1 MADYAGVDNMPKK
14 KKATSS
20 GDPELD
26 ALWDLS
32 QEYGF
37 DIDQLAA
44 EYAAEEPTAF
54 SDLGGYSPEMVAD
67 SGLANIEVDS
77 QYTNAEIKSMEMLEN
92 MSDEGLNATDRAQL
106 AKIEGG
112 VNRNLQG
119 QMGAIDQQMQ
129 SRGISGSGLDLM
141 SQQNAAQGAA
151 ERQAYADLEIA
162 AQGQSRRENA
172 TMDLGMLGSQLGQQ
186 DFDRQARQAQAQDV
200 INRFNTQ
207 NTNTANQSNARNTQN
222 IANDN
227 VRMGNDRIND
237 VYDVRSGANQ
247 QGYDVRADALKT
259 KYDARVDARN
269 RRLLEKQRQEEKDA
283 ARNAAMGSV
292 IGGVGGAV
300 VGGPAGAAVGSQIG
314 GAAGSMYAHG
324 GKIPEQGMDY
334 AEGGVIPGETNGID
348 SYADDTVEIMVQP
361 GEIVIPETVAQSPEA
376 SAEFVAQEN
385 GQELADDDIVG
396 KFIDTVAA
404 LSKRRI

>member
-1 MADYAGVDNMPKK
+1 MDPELEALWELSQEMGVSIDELAADYA
-14 KKATSS
+14 A
-20 GDPELD
+20 
-26 ALWDLS
+26 
-32 QEYGF
+32 Q
-37 DIDQLAA
+37 
-44 EYAAEEPTAF
+44 EPTAF
-54 SDLGGYSPEMVAD
+54 EDLGGYSPEMVAN
-67 SGLANIEVDS
+67 SGLADIEVDP

-92 MSDEGLNATDRAQL
+92 MSDEGLTATDRAEL
-106 AKIEGG
+106 ARVEGG

-141 SQQNAAQGAA
+141 AQQNAAQGAA

-162 AQGQSRRENA
+162 AQGQTRRENA
-172 TMDLGMLGSQLGQQ
+172 TMDLGRLGSQLGQQ
-186 DFDRQARQAQAQDV
+186 DFNRQAQQAQAQDV

-207 NTNTANQSNARNTQN
+207 NTNQANAANTRNTQN

-227 VRMGNDRIND
+227 VRMGNQRTND
-237 VYDVRSGANQ
+237 VYNVQSKAGQ

-269 RRLLEKQRQEEKDA
+269 RAELEKQRQEKMRRGKMGA
-283 ARNAAMGSV
+283 IGSV
-292 IGGVGGAV
+292 VGGVGGAV
-300 VGGPAGAAVGSQIG
+300 LGNMAAPGVGGVAGAKAGSEMGGQVGSN
-314 GAAGSMYAHG
+314 YFAHG

-334 AEGGVIPGETNGID
+334 AEGGTIPGETNGID

-404 LSKRRI
+404 LSKRRT

>member
-1 MADYAGVDNMPKK
+1 MDPELEALWELSQEMGVSIDELAADYA
-14 KKATSS
+14 A
-20 GDPELD
+20 
-26 ALWDLS
+26 
-32 QEYGF
+32 Q
-37 DIDQLAA
+37 
-44 EYAAEEPTAF
+44 EPTAF
-54 SDLGGYSPEMVAD
+54 EDLGGYSPEMVAN
-67 SGLANIEVDS
+67 SGLADIEVDP

-92 MSDEGLNATDRAQL
+92 MSDEGLTATDRAEL
-106 AKIEGG
+106 ARVEGG

-141 SQQNAAQGAA
+141 AQQNAAQGAA

-162 AQGQSRRENA
+162 AQGQTRRENA
-172 TMDLGMLGSQLGQQ
+172 TMDLGRLGSQLGQQ
-186 DFDRQARQAQAQDV
+186 DFNRQAQQAQAQDV

-207 NTNTANQSNARNTQN
+207 NTNQANAANTRNTQN

-227 VRMGNDRIND
+227 VRMGNQRTND
-237 VYDVRSGANQ
+237 VHNVQSKAGQ

-269 RRLLEKQRQEEKDA
+269 RAELEKQRQEKMRRGKMGA
-283 ARNAAMGSV
+283 IGSV
-292 IGGVGGAV
+292 VGSVGGAV
-300 VGGPAGAAVGSQIG
+300 LGNMAAPGVGGVAGAKAGSEMGGQVGSN
-314 GAAGSMYAHG
+314 YFAHG
-324 GKIPEQGMDY
+324 GK
-334 AEGGVIPGETNGID
+334 IPGETNGID

-404 LSKRRI
+404 LSKRRT